1 MAIKYNGTSVPETGT
16 IKYNETK
23 LTKVIY
29 NGTTVWTKDNNKY
42 IFNNG
47 TLNNAFE
54 AVAVNGFDW
63 GWGDTMSTEGTI
75 TTSGSTMKF
84 TGNTSH
90 YDSFFSKSS
99 FDYTKYKSLKFTV
112 TSAKDVQIG
121 ATSDGKVVGYS
132 GPFKQLSSVSSSTT
146 YTVDLTGLTKNFK
159 IACCIK
165 GKGSVTFTKI
175 WLVPK

>member
-1 MAIKYNGTSVPETGT
+1 MALKYNGTTIPGTGTVKYNGTS
-16 IKYNETK
+16 

-42 IFNNG
+42 LFDNG

-54 AVAVNGFDW
+54 GVAVNGFGW
-63 GWGDTMSTEGTI
+63 GWEGCMNLEGTI
-75 TTSGSTMKF
+75 TTSGSTMTF

-90 YDSFFSKSS
+90 YDSVFSKSS
-99 FDYTKYKSLKFTV
+99 FDYKKWKSLKFTV
-112 TSAKDVQIG
+112 SSASDVQIG
-121 ATSDGKVVGYS
+121 ATSDGKVIGYN
-132 GPFKQLSSVSSSTT
+132 GPYTQPSTSSTKT
-146 YTVDLTGLTKNFK
+146 YTVDLSELTANFK